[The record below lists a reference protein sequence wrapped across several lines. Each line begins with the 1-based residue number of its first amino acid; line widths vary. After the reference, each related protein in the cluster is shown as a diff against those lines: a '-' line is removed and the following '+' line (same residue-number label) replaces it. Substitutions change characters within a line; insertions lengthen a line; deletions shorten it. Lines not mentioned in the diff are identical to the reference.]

1 MKYAYDGIAADGS
14 RARGVVEGADDREA
28 QDALRKRGIFATDI
42 TPTHDIPLTTAR
54 RGGRASSKDLA
65 HFLKQLALLV
75 STGTTLVES
84 IAALE
89 RQTDEGPWRSVITD
103 LRHRVEEGAQFS
115 EAMTHHPRCF
125 DAVCRSLVAAG
136 ESGGKL
142 PEMLERLATLVR
154 QQQKIRGTIVG
165 ALVYPTLLLT
175 VSAFVVSGMLF
186 FVLPRFEVLFKSL
199 GAPVP
204 ASTQFL
210 LDLAVFL
217 KTQWYWILGTL
228 IVGVVGGKLWLDS
241 PVGRLSLHKALVTLP
256 GMGKVFRAF
265 ATARMARVLGVLIE
279 GKVVLLDAI
288 RLARESSGNACFA
301 DMLERVGEHVSKG
314 ESMSTIMIASGLVPG
329 TVCEA
334 VRSGERTGRIGQ
346 VMTSIAD
353 TMDEDNEIVVRTLM
367 GIVEPIILI
376 GLGVVISLLSAS
388 MFLPLFDLTSAA
400 GPSGGAK

>member
-14 RARGVVEGADDREA
+14 RARGTVDGPDEREA
-28 QDALRKRGIFATDI
+28 QETLRKRGIFATDLSPSLNAV
-42 TPTHDIPLTTAR
+42 PTAAR
-54 RGGRASSKDLA
+54 HGTRASTKDLA

-89 RQTDEGPWRSVITD
+89 RQTDEGPWRNVITD
-103 LRHRVEEGAQFS
+103 LRRRVEEGSQFS

-136 ESGGKL
+136 ESGGRL
-142 PEMLERLATLVR
+142 PEMLERLSLLVR
-154 QQQKIRGTIVG
+154 QQQKIRSTIVG
-165 ALVYPTLLLT
+165 ALVYPTLLLV
-175 VSAFVVSGMLF
+175 VSAFVVAGMLF

-217 KTQWYWILGTL
+217 KSHWYWILGAIITGL
-228 IVGVVGGKLWLDS
+228 VGGKLWIDS
-241 PVGRLSLHKALVTLP
+241 PAGRFSLHKALVTLP
-256 GMGKVFRAF
+256 AMGKVFRNF

-279 GKVVLLDAI
+279 GKVVLLDAL
-288 RLARESSGNACFA
+288 RLARESSGNECFA
-301 DMLERVGEHVSKG
+301 VMLERAGDHVSKG
-314 ESMSTIMIASGLVPG
+314 ESMSAVMTASRLVPG

-346 VMTSIAD
+346 VMTSVAD
-353 TMDEDNEIVVRTLM
+353 AMDEDNELVVRTLM

-400 GPSGGAK
+400 GPSGSAK

>member
-1 MKYAYDGIAADGS
+1 MKFAYDGIAADGS
-14 RARGVVEGADDREA
+14 RARGSVEGTDEREA
-28 QDALRKRGIFATDI
+28 QDALRKRGIFATELI
-42 TPTHDIPLTTAR
+42 PAHDDDAAPVSG
-54 RGGRASSKDLA
+54 GGRGSSKELA

-89 RQTDEGPWRSVITD
+89 RQTDEGPWRNVITD
-103 LRHRVEEGAQFS
+103 LRRRVEEGAQFS

-142 PEMLERLATLVR
+142 PEMLERLALLVR

-165 ALVYPTLLLT
+165 ALVYPTLLLV
-175 VSAFVVSGMLF
+175 VSAVVVAGMLF

-204 ASTQFL
+204 TSTQFL

-228 IVGVVGGKLWLDS
+228 IALVVGGKLWLDS
-241 PVGRLSLHKALVTLP
+241 PAGRISLHKALVTLP
-256 GMGKVFRAF
+256 VIGKVFRSF

-301 DMLERVGEHVSKG
+301 VMLERAGDHVSKG
-314 ESMSTIMIASGLVPG
+314 ESMSAVMTASRLVPG

-346 VMTSIAD
+346 VMTSVAD
-353 TMDEDNEIVVRTLM
+353 AMDEDNELVVRTLM

-400 GPSGGAK
+400 GPSGSAK